1 MESGLS
7 CREFVEFLADYLAGK
22 LPGDQTGRFDRHLAG
37 CPACAT
43 YASTYEDTIRLGRD
57 AFLCPDD
64 QVPGDVPEDLVR
76 VILDVRKHKA

>member
-1 MESGLS
+1 MESRLS
-7 CREFVEFLADYLAGK
+7 CRELVEFLADYLAGR
-22 LPGDQTGRFDRHLAG
+22 LPVDQAARFDRHLAG

-43 YASTYEDTIRLGRD
+43 YARTYEDSVRLGRG

-76 VILDVRKHKA
+76 AILDVRKHEP